1 MLGRLFCLLT
11 AMALACLGTPAWAS
25 EPDASETWGDS
36 VFRINDAKTRVS
48 LASVQLS
55 VSDLKPEDGNLVGEY
70 TIVVPLM
77 KSKNDK
83 GKIVLPLDR
92 CMHDIGAD
100 GGVLTGKAI
109 SYKEGTTPNLIVCEI
124 IPDQDQKILLDITTD
139 DRTLQFK
146 SRYSIVE
153 TESDT

>member
-1 MLGRLFCLLT
+1 MLGRLFRFPYALLLLT
-11 AMALACLGTPAWAS
+11 MAGSLVSSATETS
-25 EPDASETWGDS
+25 ESWGDS

-48 LASVQLS
+48 IASVKLS
-55 VSDLKPEDGNLVGEY
+55 ISDLKREEGNLVGEY

-77 KSKNDK
+77 TSKNDK

-92 CMHDIGAD
+92 DMHAIGAE
-100 GGVLTGKAI
+100 GGVLEGQAI
-109 SYKEGTTPNLIVCEI
+109 SYKAGTTPNLIVCRILPKEG
-124 IPDQDQKILLDITTD
+124 QKILLDITTD

-153 TESDT
+153 L

>member
-1 MLGRLFCLLT
+1 MLGRLFCILSALLF
-11 AMALACLGTPAWAS
+11 LAGGRPLL
-25 EPDASETWGDS
+25 ASETAASKSWGDS

-48 LASVQLS
+48 IASVKLS

-70 TIVVPLM
+70 TIEVPLM

-92 CMHDIGAD
+92 DMHDIGAK
-100 GGVLTGKAI
+100 GGVLKGQAI

-124 IPDQDQKILLDITTD
+124 LPQEDQKILLDITTD

-153 TESDT
+153 LKTDS